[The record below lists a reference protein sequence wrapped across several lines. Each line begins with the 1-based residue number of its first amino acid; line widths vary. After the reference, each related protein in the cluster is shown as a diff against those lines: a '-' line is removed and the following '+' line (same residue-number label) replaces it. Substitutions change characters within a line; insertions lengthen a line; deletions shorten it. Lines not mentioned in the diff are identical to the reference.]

1 MWYTVWKVFERLHLQ
16 WNIYVKRSCLR
27 QWEVYI
33 IGGSSLKIMWAKFEN
48 DSVVTISTKVTKV
61 FE

>member
-1 MWYTVWKVFERLHLQ
+1 MWKVFERLHLQ

-33 IGGSSLKIMWAKFEN
+33 IGGSNLEIMWAKFEN
-48 DSVVTISTKVTKV
+48 DLPIFAVVTNITKVTKV